1 MALRVFNITAAPV
14 VLAAGNPV
22 RTIPASV
29 AAPARGPAV
38 DVTSELRP
46 NLAVDPAAGVVG
58 GLDAAAFVLLQVQA
72 ASLVF
77 EWTSDPEYATGAL
90 VTTGP
95 APGAHAATHKTAG
108 GTDVLAVGS
117 TTLMQQV
124 LYPALSAPGTNYV
137 AQYAGG
143 AAIADAVGP
152 FVVPGYPYRTAQIV
166 LGVGGVATN
175 YTIDGTDAFDN
186 VVQDVIAAAAAGTY
200 QGTIAWKTITNFES
214 DVDPVGTTDLQ
225 VGDGFCLSSPINVGI
240 KRLVVDEVEESPVS
254 EDLTS
259 ATVVPTTSPDGVAN
273 FLVEFPVVHTH
284 TVV

>member
-1 MALRVFNITAAPV
+1 LN
-14 VLAAGNPV
+14 
-22 RTIPASV
+22 
-29 AAPARGPAV
+29 
-38 DVTSELRP
+38 
-46 NLAVDPAAGVVG
+46 
-58 GLDAAAFVLLQVQA
+58 AAAFILLQAQA

-77 EWTSDPEYATGAL
+77 EWTSDPEYVTATL
-90 VTTGP
+90 VTAGP

-117 TTLMQQV
+117 TALKQQV
-124 LYPALSAPGTNYV
+124 LYPALTAPGTNYV

-152 FVVPGYPYRTAQIV
+152 FVVPGYPYRTVQIV

-175 YTIDGTDAFDN
+175 YTIDGTDKFDN

-225 VGDGFCLSSPINVGI
+225 VGNGFCLNSAINVGVSI
-240 KRLVVDEVEESPVS
+240 LAVDEAVELPVS

-259 ATVVPTTSPDGVAN
+259 ATVVPTTPPDGVKN
-273 FLVEFPVVHTH
+273 FLVEFPVAHTH